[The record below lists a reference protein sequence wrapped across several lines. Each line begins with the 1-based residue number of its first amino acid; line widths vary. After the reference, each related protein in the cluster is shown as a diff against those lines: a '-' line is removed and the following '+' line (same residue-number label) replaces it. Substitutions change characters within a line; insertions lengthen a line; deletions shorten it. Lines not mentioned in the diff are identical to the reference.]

1 MTTSSNQNTPKKN
14 AQPLQA
20 TSAIR
25 QTTSTLV
32 VSDLH
37 FGDTRCTLHS
47 MRTAEAL
54 VAKLSPFAPLTDIV
68 LLGDILD
75 LQLAN
80 WAQAVEGMILATP
93 AKRAAGFRYFINFLL
108 RETGARRITYVP
120 GNHDYRIFDYHS
132 VERSLLRP
140 LRNGKKLSGKTSFF
154 RTFPESFLQGL
165 LTVPDA
171 KIQVVY
177 PHHTIRVN
185 GERIILTHGHF
196 FDPTQ
201 AFNHEIGK
209 IFSKT
214 GPLSRDQ
221 IVRLRQN
228 YFRRVSLYQNL
239 VSGIS
244 MRKDLRDWFSS
255 LYQPVTSWKQKFQH
269 RQRKQFLTDAMKR
282 SIEHYVT
289 FCCRPGRVHG
299 VIFGHTHRPGTATL
313 QNGPVRYVWNCG
325 SFLRESSQS
334 PLGSFITI
342 RNGGKMPITEAIQ
355 VHQL

>member
-1 MTTSSNQNTPKKN
+1 MKTATTY
-14 AQPLQA
+14 
-20 TSAIR
+20 
-25 QTTSTLV
+25 TLV
-32 VSDLH
+32 VTDLH

-54 VAKLSPFAPLTDIV
+54 VARLSAFSPLKEVV

-80 WAQAVEGMILATP
+80 WAQAVEGMILAGP
-93 AKRAAGFRYFINFLL
+93 AKRTAGFRFFINFLL
-108 RETGARRITYVP
+108 RETGARSVLYVP

-132 VERSLLRP
+132 VERYLLHP
-140 LRNGKKLSGKTSFF
+140 LRNGKKLSGKVAFF

-209 IFSKT
+209 IFAGSVS
-214 GPLSRDQ
+214 LSREQ
-221 IVRLRQN
+221 IVKLRHN

-244 MRKDLRDWFSS
+244 MRRDLRDWFSS
-255 LYQPVTSWKQKFQH
+255 LYQPVTAWKQKFQH
-269 RQRKQFLTDAMKR
+269 RSRKQFLTGEMKR
-282 SIEHYVT
+282 SIENYVK
-289 FCCRPGRVHG
+289 FCCRPGRVQG
-299 VIFGHTHRPGTATL
+299 VIFGHTHRPGFATL
-313 QNGPVRYVWNCG
+313 QNGPVQHVWNCG
-325 SFLRESSQS
+325 SFLRESGHS

-342 RNGGKMPITEAIQ
+342 RNGEKMPITEAIQ